1 MKTIAFAGLALAA
14 ALTAASP
21 SLAAGGGS
29 RLRLQCTAEGA
40 TDHSISARFE
50 QRNARRKFDASFE
63 AAPNIGFAAGQFLKV
78 TVNGLNV
85 GAMRL
90 IRDAASGDIIGDL
103 EFDTRV
109 DDGNPFPANFPKVAS
124 GANVRVGPLACSL
137 R

>member
-1 MKTIAFAGLALAA
+1 MKTLIAAGLILAAGLAAAEPAA
-14 ALTAASP
+14 AQNAT
-21 SLAAGGGS
+21 
-29 RLRLQCTAEGA
+29 RLRLQCTADGA

-50 QRNARRKFDASFE
+50 QRGARRKFDASFE
-63 AAPNIGFAAGQFLKV
+63 AAPGLGWAAGQFLEV
-78 TVNGLNV
+78 RVATVRV

-109 DDGNPFPANFPKVAS
+109 DDGSPFPANFPAVRA
-124 GANVRVGPLACSL
+124 GTNVRVGPLACAL